1 MELALAQAGG
11 VGKVTVQRFYRPED
25 VSREH
30 AYKAEFWELYASD
43 ETAALDTDDVF
54 GKCAVVREGAP
65 TGAATSPGM
74 GNQSF
79 GSPCPSPVA

>member
-1 MELALAQAGG
+1 M
-11 VGKVTVQRFYRPED
+11 GKVTVQRFYRPED

-65 TGAATSPGM
+65 TGAATSPCM